1 MQTHYKSAY
10 NLSTSLLKSYNIVLC
25 EEKRVNRSFTQ
36 KCDIQPYSSP
46 GLFMRVY
53 NRSGKSDSWTYSFES
68 NLLN

>member
-1 MQTHYKSAY
+1 MQTHHKSVLY
-10 NLSTSLLKSYNIVLC
+10 NLCTRLLKSYKIVLC
-25 EEKRVNRSFTQ
+25 EKMSFTEK

>member
-1 MQTHYKSAY
+1 M
-10 NLSTSLLKSYNIVLC
+10 
-25 EEKRVNRSFTQ
+25 SFTEK

-68 NLLN
+68 NLLNYLIQFTELV